1 MTTTD
6 SLPARR
12 NLTPAEWGLVLLLAA
27 INFNHIL
34 DFVIIMP
41 LGDSLRHEL
50 HINPFQFG
58 MVVSAYGIA
67 ATVAGVLA
75 TGVVDRFDR
84 KTVLLVVFAGFAL
97 ATLYCGLAPDYWQ
110 LVFARVLAGA
120 FGGLTAAG
128 VMAVV
133 GDVIPNQRRGR
144 AIGVLT
150 SAFAVASVVG
160 LPSGLYLA
168 EVYGRGAPFVAIAGL
183 SAVVWA
189 VAFVRLPSL
198 TAHRQSGRANPLTQF
213 AAVVRRPNHL
223 KAFAFMITLVL
234 GTFIII
240 PFLAPYMQANCGR
253 SQADVRVV
261 YAVAGVCTLV
271 MMNVIGWLTDRVGQR
286 PVFVA
291 TASSAIVMTLVLTN
305 LPPVGVWV
313 AAAAASAFMV
323 AAAGRVVPAQAM
335 MLKAADRHLIG
346 PFTSLN
352 TAVQSL
358 ATCIG
363 PVISGSIIGEES
375 EGGPLTNY
383 WLAGLVAIGFG
394 LTALGLSF
402 LLRPAKLSAP
412 AGVPVPTPTAEPH
425 PEPSAA

>member
-12 NLTPAEWGLVLLLAA
+12 NLTPGEWALVLLLAA

-34 DFVIIMP
+34 DFVIVMP

-50 HINPFQFG
+50 HITPFQFG

-84 KTVLLVVFAGFAL
+84 KTVLLAVFGGFTL

-120 FGGLTAAG
+120 CGGLTASS

-150 SAFAVASVVG
+150 SAFAVASVIG

-168 EVYGRGAPFVAIAGL
+168 ELFGRGAPFLAIAGV
-183 SAVVWA
+183 SAAVWVVA
-189 VAFVRLPSL
+189 AVRLPSL
-198 TAHRQSGRANPLTQF
+198 TAHRQAGRVNPLAQF

-223 KAFAFMITLVL
+223 KAFAFMLTLVL
-234 GTFIII
+234 GTFTII
-240 PFLAPYMQANCGR
+240 PFLAPYLQANCGR
-253 SQADVRVV
+253 GAGDVRLV

-271 MMNVIGWLTDRVGQR
+271 MMNLIGWLTDRVGQR

-291 TASSAIVMTLVLTN
+291 TASAAIVMTLVLTN
-305 LPPVGVWV
+305 LPPVGVWA

-323 AAAGRVVPAQAM
+323 SAAGRVVPAQAM
-335 MLKAADRHLIG
+335 MLKAADRGLIG

-352 TAVQSL
+352 TAVQSF
-358 ATCIG
+358 ATCVG
-363 PVISGSIIGEES
+363 PVIAGTIIGEEY

-383 WLAGLVAIGFG
+383 WLAGVVAVAFG

-402 LLRPAKLSAP
+402 LLRPVKVPPPVAAP
-412 AGVPVPTPTAEPH
+412 ALPTAAPPQ
-425 PEPSAA
+425 PEPSPV